1 MRTEKLISRKTLK
14 LVAIGYAVKTVAFAI
29 AWMIVPDL
37 PQRAMDTAR
46 QAWVWAAGSSP
57 AGSAPAAPSLP
68 AAATSANSR

>member
-1 MRTEKLISRKTLK
+1 LINRKTLK

-46 QAWVWAAGSSP
+46 QAWVWAG
-57 AGSAPAAPSLP
+57 GSATPAAPP
-68 AAATSANSR
+68 APATTARSVAQP